1 MAHSNETRG
10 FNNIRNSQVE
20 KRKQK
25 KTVQQYTL
33 IAIAGLAALTVAMLV
48 VLTIGGIA
56 QNIWPDWFNPNKGPA
71 HEKVE
76 WAERNVAAADTLHGP
91 LVLVNADHK
100 YTFPA
105 TDDHLGNLYD
115 NWASHSPRIY
125 KYSGLSKGHMA
136 QVALE
141 PLDQMLMDFHA
152 ATGKDNVILR
162 YAYRSENDQQ
172 ELLDKGSSTTPVGH
186 SDHHTGMGI
195 QLRYTNGD
203 NTYLLSSDETY
214 DWLYD
219 NCHKYG
225 FVVRYPEGKE
235 EITGVEDYT
244 DYFRYVGV
252 AHATYMKAN
261 NLCMEEYVELLKT
274 NYTDHKKPLGIEA
287 ADGLYYEVYYAA
299 ETLYYPTNYAYEVS
313 GTNEGGVIVTIARSE
328 TAEPEAPADGNT
340 TTTADDDNTTTANE
354 Q

>member
-71 HEKVE
+71 NEKID
-76 WAERNVAAADTLHGP
+76 WAERNVAAAETLHGP

-100 YTFPA
+100 YTFPE
-105 TDDHLGNLYD
+105 TNDHLSSLND
-115 NWASHSPRIY
+115 KRVSHNPRIY
-125 KYSGLSKGHMA
+125 EQSGLSAYMETTA
-136 QVALE
+136 LDALDAMLVAFNE
-141 PLDQMLMDFHA
+141 

-162 YAYRSENDQQ
+162 YAYRSAKDQ
-172 ELLDKGSSTTPVGH
+172 EAISSTPVGH

-195 QLRYTNGD
+195 QLRYTNSDG
-203 NTYLLSSDETY
+203 NTCKLSTDETY
-214 DWLYD
+214 NWLYD

-287 ADGLYYEVYYAA
+287 ADGLYYEVYYAT

-313 GTNEGGVIVTIARSE
+313 GTNEGGVIVTVARSE

-340 TTTADDDNTTTANE
+340 TTAADDDTTTANE

>member
-48 VLTIGGIA
+48 VLTIGGIIG
-56 QNIWPDWFNPNKGPA
+56 NFLPDNKGPA

-100 YTFPA
+100 YTFPESSN
-105 TDDHLGNLYD
+105 HLSEIY
-115 NWASHSPRIY
+115 AKMVSHTPRIY
-125 KYSGLSKGHMA
+125 QHSGLSGYMDA
-136 QVALE
+136 TALDALDAMLVAFNE
-141 PLDQMLMDFHA
+141 

-162 YAYRSENDQQ
+162 YAYRSAKDQ
-172 ELLDKGSSTTPVGH
+172 EAISSTPVGY
-186 SDHHTGMGI
+186 SDHHTGMGV
-195 QLRYTNGD
+195 QLRYTSDG
-203 NTYLLSSDETY
+203 NTYKLSTDETY

-328 TAEPEAPADGNT
+328 TAEPNEDDGNT
-340 TTTADDDNTTTANE
+340 TTAADDDNTTTANE

>member
-48 VLTIGGIA
+48 VLTIGGIIG
-56 QNIWPDWFNPNKGPA
+56 NFLPDNKGPA
-71 HEKVE
+71 NEKID
-76 WAERNVAAADTLHGP
+76 WAERNVAAAETLHGP
-91 LVLVNADHK
+91 LVIVNADHK
-100 YTFPA
+100 YTFPETA
-105 TDDHLGNLYD
+105 DHLSEIY
-115 NWASHSPRIY
+115 AKMVSHTPRIY
-125 KYSGLSKGHMA
+125 QQSGVSTYMDT
-136 QVALE
+136 VALDA
-141 PLDQMLMDFHA
+141 LDAMLVAFNE

-162 YAYRSENDQQ
+162 YAYRSAKDQ
-172 ELLDKGSSTTPVGH
+172 EAASSTPVGY
-186 SDHHTGMGI
+186 SDHHTGMGV
-195 QLRYTNGD
+195 QLRYTSEG
-203 NTYLLSSDETY
+203 NTYKLNTDETY

-235 EITGVEDYT
+235 EVTGVEDYT
-244 DYFRYVGV
+244 EYFRYVGV

-274 NYTDHKKPLGIEA
+274 DYTDHKKPLGIEA
-287 ADGLYYEVYYAA
+287 ADGLYYEVYYAT
-299 ETLYYPTNYAYEVS
+299 ETLHYPTNYAYEVS

-328 TAEPEAPADGNT
+328 TAEPESNTTTEPADGNT
-340 TTTADDDNTTTANE
+340 TTANE